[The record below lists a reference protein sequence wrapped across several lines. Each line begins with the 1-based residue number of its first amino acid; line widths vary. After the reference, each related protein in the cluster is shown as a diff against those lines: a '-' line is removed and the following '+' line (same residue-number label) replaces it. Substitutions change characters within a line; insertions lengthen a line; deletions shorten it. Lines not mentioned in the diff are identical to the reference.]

1 MTSYTSSS
9 SQTKKM
15 PQETCQFSASCFREK
30 KLPTGTLLKEHARFL
45 YTGSDTSSVCSSS
58 LDSLG
63 PSTWFD
69 RPIFDNISKMP
80 KTNPTAEIA
89 HLHTSRSSY
98 KLSEQANETVDTLN
112 KEFIIKVNE
121 AITEG
126 QTPPKTKK
134 FDIILRVA
142 AALHVINHVA
152 FELLQQRQPTQPPE
166 EIEMSTL
173 L

>member
-1 MTSYTSSS
+1 
-9 SQTKKM
+9 
-15 PQETCQFSASCFREK
+15 
-30 KLPTGTLLKEHARFL
+30 
-45 YTGSDTSSVCSSS
+45 
-58 LDSLG
+58 
-63 PSTWFD
+63 
-69 RPIFDNISKMP
+69 MP

-152 FELLQQRQPTQPPE
+152 SKLLQQRQPTQPPE
-166 EIEMSTL
+166 EIEKSTL
-173 L
+173 LRAIDYIGWAESQKDIFVQVSTRVHTLLSF